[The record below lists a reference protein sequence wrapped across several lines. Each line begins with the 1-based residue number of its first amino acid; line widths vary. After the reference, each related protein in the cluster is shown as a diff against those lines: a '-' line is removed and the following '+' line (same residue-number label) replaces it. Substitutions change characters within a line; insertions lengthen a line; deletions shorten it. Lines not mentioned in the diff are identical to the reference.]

1 MFETPP
7 NIPAVTRREFGF
19 GASSFA
25 LIGLTRM
32 ASANAVTPTTSLT
45 LERSLQKALKL
56 IGSSA
61 CREAADL
68 LAQGTSGSASVSV
81 HLRRAGITAD
91 GAAIIA
97 GALGSLSKVERA
109 RLQSFSLSY
118 NEIGDDGAINLV
130 ATLPGTIYELG
141 MVACSISDRGGEE
154 LLTWAANAKEL
165 GMVCVEGNEMSEKMR
180 DRYTRLD
187 KSSPGLTVFV

>member
-1 MFETPP
+1 M
-7 NIPAVTRREFGF
+7 
-19 GASSFA
+19 
-25 LIGLTRM
+25 
-32 ASANAVTPTTSLT
+32 T
-45 LERSLQKALKL
+45 LERSLRK
-56 IGSSA
+56 
-61 CREAADL
+61 AADL
-68 LAQGTSGSASVSV
+68 LAQDTSGSASVSV

-97 GALGSLSKVERA
+97 SALGSLSKEERD

-118 NEIGDDGAINLV
+118 NEIGDDGAINSV
-130 ATLPGTIYELG
+130 AALPGTIYELG
-141 MVACSISDRGGEE
+141 MVGCSISDRGGEE
-154 LLTWAANAKEL
+154 LLKWATTAKEL

>member
-1 MFETPP
+1 
-7 NIPAVTRREFGF
+7 
-19 GASSFA
+19 
-25 LIGLTRM
+25 
-32 ASANAVTPTTSLT
+32 
-45 LERSLQKALKL
+45 
-56 IGSSA
+56 
-61 CREAADL
+61 
-68 LAQGTSGSASVSV
+68 V

-97 GALGSLSKVERA
+97 SALGSLSKEERD

-154 LLTWAANAKEL
+154 LLKWAANAKEL